1 MNDGSLL
8 TNEFGFLGTIA
19 AAAQSGM
26 GSVGAGSAFA
36 IFQSAGAG
44 GAGLAIINGAVQ
56 GVGAAIAGVG
66 GIWSAKQV
74 HSKSIS
80 ESEAAASI
88 CENPSKLADKE
99 SFMEECNSE
108 FVDVK

>member
-1 MNDGSLL
+1 
-8 TNEFGFLGTIA
+8 
-19 AAAQSGM
+19 M

-56 GVGAAIAGVG
+56 GVGAAIAGAG

-80 ESEAAASI
+80 ESEAVASI
-88 CENPSKLADKE
+88 REDPSKLADKE
-99 SFMEECNSE
+99 SFMEECNSALE
-108 FVDVK
+108 KIR